1 MPCPA
6 MAIAMAPASGG
17 SPAAMAA
24 GSRIADTSGTAGV
37 GQKNSE
43 ITYVQRA
50 MMMNDEC
57 PPRITRRNGCTMR
70 TSACSVLSALSRAVM
85 KVITRKILKSSL
97 AATKLAEKIPISAL
111 IGLPVMAST
120 TRKVPITD
128 GTTTLAR
135 RIIVRMIAATL
146 IRYIQ

>member
-1 MPCPA
+1 
-6 MAIAMAPASGG
+6 
-17 SPAAMAA
+17 
-24 GSRIADTSGTAGV
+24 
-37 GQKNSE
+37 
-43 ITYVQRA
+43 
-50 MMMNDEC
+50 MMNDEW

-70 TSACSVLSALSRAVM
+70 TSACKVFREFSRAVM
-85 KVITRKILKSSL
+85 KVMTRKMLNNSL
-97 AATKLAEKIPISAL
+97 AATKLAEKMPISAL

-135 RIIVRMIAATL
+135 KIIVRMMAATL